1 MSNPELNEAFEG
13 IPLVDLTGPDGTVFH
28 FRYGAMIPYAGEEY
42 AVLLEL
48 ELDESGEE
56 QVLITKV
63 EKAEDGNLSFVVCQ
77 EEDIIQA
84 VFDKY
89 VALSVENGLEGLGHH
104 DKAHGVDV
112 VQPQTAAGFRL
123 TGI

>member
-1 MSNPELNEAFEG
+1 MSNPELDAALGGAFEG
-13 IPLVDLTGPDGTVFH
+13 VPLVDLTGPDGTVFH

-42 AVLLEL
+42 AVLLEM
-48 ELDESGEE
+48 ETDENGEE

-63 EKAEDGNLSFVVCQ
+63 EKAEDGNLAFVVAE

-89 VALSVENGLEGLGHH
+89 VSLSVESGLEGLTDGE
-104 DKAHGVDV
+104 
-112 VQPQTAAGFRL
+112 
-123 TGI
+123 

>member
-1 MSNPELNEAFEG
+1 MNNPELEAAFEG
-13 IPLVDLTGPDGTVFH
+13 IPLVDLTGPDGTVYH

-63 EKAEDGNLSFVVCQ
+63 EKDEEGNLAFVVAE

-84 VFDKY
+84 VFEKY
-89 VALSVENGLEGLGHH
+89 VALSVENGLDGLT
-104 DKAHGVDV
+104 DAE
-112 VQPQTAAGFRL
+112 
-123 TGI
+123 

>member
-13 IPLVDLTGPDGTVFH
+13 IPLVDLTGPDGTVYH

-63 EKAEDGNLSFVVCQ
+63 EKDEEGNLAFVVAE

-84 VFDKY
+84 VFEKY
-89 VALSVENGLEGLGHH
+89 VALSVENGLDGLT
-104 DKAHGVDV
+104 DAE
-112 VQPQTAAGFRL
+112 
-123 TGI
+123 

>member
-13 IPLVDLTGPDGTVFH
+13 IPLVDLTGPDGTVYH

-42 AVLLEL
+42 AVLLEMD
-48 ELDESGEE
+48 LDESGEE

-63 EKAEDGNLSFVVCQ
+63 EKAEDGNLAFVVAE
-77 EEDIIQA
+77 EEDIIRA

-89 VALSVENGLEGLGHH
+89 VALNVQSGLDGLN
-104 DKAHGVDV
+104 DEE
-112 VQPQTAAGFRL
+112 
-123 TGI
+123 

>member
-13 IPLVDLTGPDGTVFH
+13 IPLVDVTGPDGSVYH

-48 ELDESGEE
+48 ELDENGEE
-56 QVLITKV
+56 QVLITKD
-63 EKAEDGNLSFVVCQ
+63 EKAEDGNLSFVVAE

-89 VALSVENGLEGLGHH
+89 VALSVENGLEGLT
-104 DKAHGVDV
+104 DAE
-112 VQPQTAAGFRL
+112 
-123 TGI
+123 

>member
-1 MSNPELNEAFEG
+1 MNNPELNEAFEG
-13 IPLVDLTGPDGTVFH
+13 IPLVNLTGPDGTVYH

-63 EKAEDGNLSFVVCQ
+63 EKDEEGNLAFVVAE

-84 VFDKY
+84 VFEKY
-89 VALSVENGLEGLGHH
+89 VALSVEKGLDGLT
-104 DKAHGVDV
+104 DAE
-112 VQPQTAAGFRL
+112 
-123 TGI
+123 

>member
-1 MSNPELNEAFEG
+1 MNNPGLDAAFEG
-13 IPLVDLTGPDGTVFH
+13 IPLVDLTGPDGTVYH
-28 FRYGAMIPYAGEEY
+28 FRYGAMIPYAGQEY

-63 EKAEDGNLSFVVCQ
+63 EKAEDGNLAFVVA
-77 EEDIIQA
+77 EEDDIIRA

-89 VALSVENGLEGLGHH
+89 VALNVQQGLDGLA
-104 DKAHGVDV
+104 DAD
-112 VQPQTAAGFRL
+112 
-123 TGI
+123 

>member
-13 IPLVDLTGPDGTVFH
+13 IPLVDITGPDGTVFH
-28 FRYGAMIPYAGEEY
+28 FRFGAMIPYAGEEY

-48 ELDESGEE
+48 ELDENGEE

-63 EKAEDGNLSFVVCQ
+63 EKTEDGNLGFVVAE

-89 VALSVENGLEGLGHH
+89 VKLSVESGLEGLT
-104 DKAHGVDV
+104 DAE
-112 VQPQTAAGFRL
+112 
-123 TGI
+123 

>member
-1 MSNPELNEAFEG
+1 MNNPELNQAMNEAFEG
-13 IPLVDLTGPDGTVFH
+13 IPLVDITGPDGTVFH
-28 FRYGAMIPYAGEEY
+28 FRFGAMIPYAGEEY

-48 ELDESGEE
+48 ELDENGEE

-63 EKAEDGNLSFVVCQ
+63 EKTEDGNLGFVVAE

-89 VALSVENGLEGLGHH
+89 VKLSVESGLEGLT
-104 DKAHGVDV
+104 DAE
-112 VQPQTAAGFRL
+112 
-123 TGI
+123 

>member
-1 MSNPELNEAFEG
+1 MNNPELNEAFEG

-28 FRYGAMIPYAGEEY
+28 FRYGAMIPYAGQEY

-56 QVLITKV
+56 QVLITMV

-89 VALSVENGLEGLGHH
+89 VAISVENGLDGLT
-104 DKAHGVDV
+104 DAE
-112 VQPQTAAGFRL
+112 
-123 TGI
+123 

>member
-1 MSNPELNEAFEG
+1 MNNAELNEAFEG
-13 IPLVDLTGPDGTVFH
+13 IPLVDLTGPDGTVYH

-42 AVLLEL
+42 AVLLEM

-63 EKAEDGNLSFVVCQ
+63 EKTEDGSLAFVVAE

-84 VFDKY
+84 VFQKY
-89 VALSVENGLEGLGHH
+89 VALSVENGLDGLT
-104 DKAHGVDV
+104 DAE
-112 VQPQTAAGFRL
+112 
-123 TGI
+123 

>member
-1 MSNPELNEAFEG
+1 MSNQELNEAFEG
-13 IPLVDLTGPDGTVFH
+13 IPLVDVTGPDGMVYH
-28 FRYGAMIPYAGEEY
+28 FRFGAMVPYAGEEY

-48 ELDESGEE
+48 ELDENGEE

-63 EKAEDGNLSFVVCQ
+63 EKAEDGNLAFVVAE

-89 VALSVENGLEGLGHH
+89 VALGVQAGLEGLS
-104 DKAHGVDV
+104 DAE
-112 VQPQTAAGFRL
+112 
-123 TGI
+123 

>member
-1 MSNPELNEAFEG
+1 MSDPKLKDALGDAFEG
-13 IPLVDLTGPDGTVFH
+13 IPLVDVTGPDGSVYH

-48 ELDESGEE
+48 ELDENGEE

-63 EKAEDGNLSFVVCQ
+63 EKTEDGNLGFVVAE

-89 VALSVENGLEGLGHH
+89 VKLSVESGLEGLE
-104 DKAHGVDV
+104 DAE
-112 VQPQTAAGFRL
+112 
-123 TGI
+123 

>member
-1 MSNPELNEAFEG
+1 MNNPELNQAMNEAFEG
-13 IPLVDLTGPDGTVFH
+13 IPLVDITGPDGTVFH
-28 FRYGAMIPYAGEEY
+28 FRFGAMIPYAGEEY

-48 ELDESGEE
+48 ELDENGEE

-63 EKAEDGNLSFVVCQ
+63 EKTEDGMLSFVVAE

-89 VALSVENGLEGLGHH
+89 VALGVQSGLEGLE
-104 DKAHGVDV
+104 DAE
-112 VQPQTAAGFRL
+112 
-123 TGI
+123 

>member
-1 MSNPELNEAFEG
+1 MNNPELNEAFEG

-28 FRYGAMIPYAGEEY
+28 FRYGAMVPYAGEEY

-63 EKAEDGNLSFVVCQ
+63 EKTEDGNLSFEVCQ

-89 VALSVENGLEGLGHH
+89 VALSVENGLDGLT
-104 DKAHGVDV
+104 DAE
-112 VQPQTAAGFRL
+112 
-123 TGI
+123 

>member
-1 MSNPELNEAFEG
+1 MNNAELNEAFEG
-13 IPLVDLTGPDGTVFH
+13 IPLVDLTGPDGTVYH

-42 AVLLEL
+42 AVLLEM

-63 EKAEDGNLSFVVCQ
+63 EKTEDGSLAFVVAE

-84 VFDKY
+84 VFQKY
-89 VALSVENGLEGLGHH
+89 VALNVENSLDGLTDAE
-104 DKAHGVDV
+104 
-112 VQPQTAAGFRL
+112 
-123 TGI
+123 

>member
-1 MSNPELNEAFEG
+1 MSNPELNEAFGG
-13 IPLVDLTGPDGTVFH
+13 IPLVDLTGPDGAVYH

-63 EKAEDGNLSFVVCQ
+63 EKTEDGNLAFVVA
-77 EEDIIQA
+77 EEDDIIQA
-84 VFDKY
+84 VFEKY
-89 VALSVENGLEGLGHH
+89 VALSVENGLDGLT
-104 DKAHGVDV
+104 DAE
-112 VQPQTAAGFRL
+112 
-123 TGI
+123 